1 MYEIADPL
9 WLRTHYGEISVL
21 ARRKVLHR
29 LDRHARAFIAL
40 SPFVMLVTADADG
53 HADASPRGDAPGF
66 VKVRDD
72 TTLLVPDRRGNNR
85 VNSFANVLATSAVG
99 LLFLVPGI
107 DETLRVNGRARL
119 LTGSDRPPGIA
130 KRFEED
136 VNPIGETGKCAC
148 SQAESAGPDLLA
160 AFAVHGKLPRALLEV
175 TVQEVFF
182 YCGKALKR
190 AALWDPA
197 RHQPRHALPSLGRI
211 IAEQTGAMDLEA
223 ADEAVAE
230 SDRGRLYKRVMIGD
244 HHAFSLFSPSIP

>member
-1 MYEIADPL
+1 MHEITDPL
-9 WLRTHYGEISVL
+9 SLRTHYGEISIL

-40 SPFVMLVTADADG
+40 SPFVMLATADADG

-66 VKVRDD
+66 VKVHDD
-72 TTLLVPDRRGNNR
+72 TTLLVPDRPGNNR
-85 VNSFANVLATSAVG
+85 VDSFANVLMTSAVG

-119 LTGSDRPPGIA
+119 LTGSDRSPRIA
-130 KRFEED
+130 KRFEEV
-136 VNPIGETGKCAC
+136 VNPIGETRTAAC

-160 AFAVHGKLPRALLEV
+160 AFAVHDKLPRAVLEV

-182 YCGKALKR
+182 HCGKALKR

-197 RHQPRHALPSLGRI
+197 RHQPRHAFPSLGRI
-211 IAEQTGAMDLEA
+211 IAEQTGAVDVEA
-223 ADEAVAE
+223 ADQAVAE
-230 SDRGRLYKRVMIGD
+230 SYRDRLY
-244 HHAFSLFSPSIP
+244 